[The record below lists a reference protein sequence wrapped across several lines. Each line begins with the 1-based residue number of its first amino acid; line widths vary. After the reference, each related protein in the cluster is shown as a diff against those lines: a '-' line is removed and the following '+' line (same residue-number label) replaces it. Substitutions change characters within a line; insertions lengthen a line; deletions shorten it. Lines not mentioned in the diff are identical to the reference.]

1 MEALGIDV
9 GGSGIKAAPVDLKT
23 GKRTAK
29 RKRIPTPQPSTPEA
43 VYSVVDELVAH
54 FEWNGPV
61 GCAVPAIVRS
71 GVAYS
76 AANIDDS
83 WIGTDAAADLTKRLG
98 LPVTVLNDA
107 DAAGIAENRLGVA
120 KDLKGVVLL
129 LTLGTGIGS
138 ALFTDGVLVTNT
150 ELGHLEFNG
159 EEAERYAAARLVD
172 DGFPE
177 REWAVRLNEYLG
189 HLERVLPPDHF
200 VLGGGIS
207 KNFDQYSDLLVTQAT
222 ITPARFRNRAGIIGA
237 ALATGED
244 EWRAPHLS

>member
-9 GGSGIKAAPVDLKT
+9 GGSGIKAAPVDLET

-43 VYSVVDELVAH
+43 VYDVIERLVQH
-54 FEWNGPV
+54 FGWDGPV
-61 GCAVPAIVRS
+61 GCAIPAIVRS
-71 GVAYS
+71 GVAHT
-76 AANIDDS
+76 AANIDDA
-83 WIGTDAAADLTKRLG
+83 WIGTDAATQLTSRLG
-98 LPVTVLNDA
+98 MAVTVLNDA

-120 KDLKGVVLL
+120 KDLDGVVLL

-138 ALFTDGVLVTNT
+138 ALFTDGVLVPNT
-150 ELGHLEFNG
+150 ELGHLEFNAK
-159 EEAERYAAARLVD
+159 EAELYAAARLVD
-172 DGFPE
+172 NGLTQQQ
-177 REWAVRLNEYLG
+177 WAVRLNEYLG

-207 KNFDQYSDLLVTQAT
+207 KNFDQYSNQLVTKAT

-237 ALATGED
+237 ALATGES
-244 EWRAPHLS
+244 EWRATHPS